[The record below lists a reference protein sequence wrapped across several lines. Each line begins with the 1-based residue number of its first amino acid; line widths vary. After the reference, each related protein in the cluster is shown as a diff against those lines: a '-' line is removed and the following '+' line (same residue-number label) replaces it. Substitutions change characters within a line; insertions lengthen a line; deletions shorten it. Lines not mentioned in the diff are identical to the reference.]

1 MKLPEGFLAQRET
14 QDAICVMNG
23 SAQNFGV
30 KTEQWMKHVVHTFL
44 STMHSL
50 NKKITTLVNNEHHRA
65 KNGHKM
71 TKSFFKQIPS
81 GLGKHCRLKQILVIV
96 KYCIIHI

>member
-1 MKLPEGFLAQRET
+1 MKPPEGFLAQRET
-14 QDAICVMNG
+14 QDALCVMNG
-23 SAQNFGV
+23 SAQNLGV

-50 NKKITTLVNNEHHRA
+50 NKEITTLVHEHHRA

-71 TKSFFKQIPS
+71 TKRFFFLNKSHPVWVSIADS
-81 GLGKHCRLKQILVIV
+81 NT
-96 KYCIIHI
+96 YW